1 MLVVIEATRN
11 ELANDDDDDDVGSGG
26 RDGRDGGVGCVGES
40 EVLKLFASSKDLFKR
55 RDFLL
60 LAYGMLLVAL
70 LLLPIDEVS
79 NAGGIML
86 MVFIGL
92 INSAAL

>member
-1 MLVVIEATRN
+1 MLVVIEATKN
-11 ELANDDDDDDVGSGG
+11 ELANDDDDVGSG
-26 RDGRDGGVGCVGES
+26 GRDGGVGCVGES

>member
-11 ELANDDDDDDVGSGG
+11 ELANDDDDDDDVGSG
-26 RDGRDGGVGCVGES
+26 GRDGGVGCVGES
-40 EVLKLFASSKDLFKR
+40 EVLTLFASSKDLFKR

>member
-1 MLVVIEATRN
+1 MLVVIEATKN

-26 RDGRDGGVGCVGES
+26 RDGGVGCVGGS

-92 INSAAL
+92 VNSAAL